1 MRYENKFWH
10 RIGNRFF
17 NESTSH
23 DLSSLRYLHCG
34 VDTIKQLFN
43 CLLDQDVLKI
53 IQSAYESSDHYLT
66 LNGIDWLLTR
76 SSKAS
81 GYQYILK
88 NLDLGFVVLLK
99 SFYAEHDLSGSHIKI
114 ECTPQLISQHSPQ
127 SLTDEIHAIASHFGY
142 QLVPAGVSCHIAVD
156 VKGFQVPADL
166 EARLVAKAKRQYKFN
181 SISNAQLDL
190 NETAVIYGA
199 GQSYTFGSAGAL
211 QFCIYDKTAE
221 AIKSDKLDFWQGV
234 WSKVPAADFDGD
246 FSNLDSMSEY
256 SAVDTVHRI
265 EARFH
270 HSVINQFCWGTK
282 GADGRNISIKTY
294 ADLAPHLTALW
305 KYSLNN
311 FRLQHSTSYID
322 PVWQFL
328 IEDIEFFCPSP
339 DFNYRRSPKP
349 PSQNT
354 RRNVAFW
361 LGNQIRLYA
370 RKRYDP
376 HFVVAK
382 LMSCGLEA
390 ELSDYFSVRLFGE
403 SDLLPEVLYDFVS
416 EKMRLLILNGVA
428 A

>member
-10 RIGNRFF
+10 RVGNRFF
-17 NESTSH
+17 NQNTSY
-23 DLSSLRYLHCG
+23 DLSGLRYLHCG

-43 CLLDQDVLKI
+43 CLLNQDVLKA
-53 IQSAYESSDHYLT
+53 IQSAYESSYQYLT
-66 LNGIDWLLTR
+66 VGNIDWLLTR

-99 SFYAEHDLSGSHIKI
+99 SFYTEPDLSGSHVKI
-114 ECTPQLISQHSPQ
+114 ECTPQLISGHTPQ
-127 SLTDEIHAIASHFGY
+127 SLDREIHAIASLFAY
-142 QLVPAGVSCHIAVD
+142 QLVPVGISCHIAVD

-181 SISNAQLDL
+181 CISNAQLDL

-221 AIKSDKLDFWQGV
+221 ALKSDKLDFWQSI
-234 WSKVPAADFDGD
+234 WSKVPAANFDGD
-246 FSNLDSMSEY
+246 FSKLDSMSEY
-256 SAVDTVHRI
+256 TAVDTVHRI

-282 GADGRNISIKTY
+282 GADGKNISIKTY
-294 ADLAPHLTALW
+294 TDLAPHLTALW
-305 KYSLNN
+305 QYALNN

-322 PVWQFL
+322 PVWQYL
-328 IEDIEFFCPSP
+328 IEDIQFFCPAP
-339 DFNYRRSPKP
+339 ALTYRREQKP

-376 HFVVAK
+376 RYVVNR
-382 LMSCGLEA
+382 LLSSGLEA
-390 ELSDYFSVRLFGE
+390 ELSDYFSVRLFGDA
-403 SDLLPEVLYDFVS
+403 DLLQEVLYDFVA

>member
-1 MRYENKFWH
+1 MRYENKFWF
-10 RIGNRFF
+10 RKGNYFY
-17 NESTSH
+17 NQTASV
-23 DLSSLRYLHCG
+23 DLSGLRYLHSG

-43 CLLDQDVLKI
+43 CLIRSEVLDQLQRAQDAGDNQI
-53 IQSAYESSDHYLT
+53 CI
-66 LNGIDWLLTR
+66 NGTDWLLSR
-76 SSKAS
+76 SGKAS
-81 GYQYILK
+81 GYQFILK

-99 SFYAEHDLSGSHIKI
+99 SFYVEPDLSGSHLKI
-114 ECTPQLISQHSPQ
+114 ECTPQLIGQNSPE
-127 SLTDEIHAIASHFGY
+127 SLTRAIASLASDFCT

-156 VKGFQVPADL
+156 VKGFEVPNDL

-181 SISNAQLDL
+181 SISNAQLEL

-221 AIKSDKLDFWQGV
+221 AIKSDKLDYWSAV
-234 WSKVPAADFDGD
+234 WSKVPAVDFDGD
-246 FSNLDSMSEY
+246 FSNLDSISEY

-282 GADGRNISIKTY
+282 GVDGNNLSIKTY

-305 KYSLNN
+305 RYSLNN
-311 FRLQHSTSYID
+311 FRLQYSTSYID
-322 PVWQFL
+322 PVWQSL
-328 IEDIEFFCPSP
+328 IQDIEFFCPAP
-339 DFNYRRSPKP
+339 DLAYRREPKP
-349 PSQNT
+349 PSQSS

-370 RKRYDP
+370 RKRFDP
-376 HFVVAK
+376 HFVVSK
-382 LMSCGLEA
+382 LLSSGLEA
-390 ELSDYFSVRLFGE
+390 ELSDYFSVRMFGE
-403 SDLLPEVLYDFVS
+403 SDLLSDVLYDFVS
-416 EKMRLLILNGVA
+416 QKMRFLILNGVA

>member
-10 RIGNRFF
+10 RQGSVFM
-17 NESTSH
+17 NESKSF
-23 DLSSLRYLHCG
+23 DLSGLRYLHCG

-43 CLLDQDVLKI
+43 CLIRPEILVDLHRAQEAGDSQI
-53 IQSAYESSDHYLT
+53 SISGT
-66 LNGIDWLLTR
+66 DWLISR
-76 SSKAS
+76 SGKAS

-99 SFYAEHDLSGSHIKI
+99 SFYVEPDLSGSHLKI
-114 ECTPQLISQHSPQ
+114 ECTPQLIGQHTPE
-127 SLTDEIHAIASHFGY
+127 SLTNALFSIASDFCT
-142 QLVPAGVSCHIAVD
+142 QLTPAGVSCHIAVD
-156 VKGFQVPADL
+156 VKGFEVPKDL
-166 EARLVAKAKRQYKFN
+166 ESRLVAKAKRQYKFN
-181 SISNAQLDL
+181 CISNAQLEL

-221 AIKSDKLDFWQGV
+221 AIKSDKLDYWSSV
-234 WSKVPAADFDGD
+234 WSKVPAADFEGD

-256 SAVDTVHRI
+256 SVLDTVHRI

-282 GADGRNISIKTY
+282 GVDGNNLSIKTY

-305 KYSLNN
+305 RYALNN

-322 PVWQFL
+322 PTWQAL
-328 IEDIEFFCPSP
+328 IEDIEFFCPAP
-339 DFNYRRSPKP
+339 DIAYRREPKP
-349 PSQNT
+349 PSQST

-370 RKRYDP
+370 RKRFDP

-382 LMSCGLEA
+382 LLSSGLEA
-390 ELSDYFSVRLFGE
+390 ELSDYFSVRMFGE

-416 EKMRLLILNGVA
+416 QKIRSLILNGVA

>member
-1 MRYENKFWH
+1 MRYENKFW
-10 RIGNRFF
+10 NRVG
-17 NESTSH
+17 STFINQNTSV
-23 DLSSLRYLHCG
+23 DLSGLKYLHCG
-34 VDTIKQLFN
+34 VDTIKHLYN
-43 CLLDQDVLKI
+43 CLIRPEVLKLVA
-53 IQSAYESSDHYLT
+53 SAYESSDQYLT

-99 SFYAEHDLSGSHIKI
+99 SFYAEPDLSASHLKI
-114 ECTPQLISQHSPQ
+114 ECTPQLIAQHSPQ
-127 SLTDEIHAIASHFGY
+127 SLTQELKEIASHFCT
-142 QLVPAGVSCHIAVD
+142 QLMPSGVSCHIAVD
-156 VKGFQVPADL
+156 VKGFEVPKDF
-166 EARLVAKAKRQYKFN
+166 ESRLVAKAKRQYKFN

-221 AIKSDKLDFWQGV
+221 AIKSDKLAFWQSI
-234 WSKVPAADFDGD
+234 WSRVPSSNFDGD
-246 FSNLDSMSEY
+246 FSQCENMSEY
-256 SAVDTVHRI
+256 AEVDTVHRI

-282 GADGRNISIKTY
+282 DASGKNIEIKTFE
-294 ADLAPHLTALW
+294 DLFPHLTALW

-311 FRLQHSTSYID
+311 FRLQHSTTYID
-322 PVWQFL
+322 PVWQSL

-339 DFNYRRSPKP
+339 SIDYRRAPKP

-370 RKRYDP
+370 RKRYTVDY
-376 HFVVAK
+376 VVATI
-382 LMSCGLEA
+382 LSSGLEA
-390 ELSDYFSVRLFGE
+390 ELSDYFCVKMFGE
-403 SDLLPEVLYDFVS
+403 SELLQDVLYEFVS
-416 EKMRLLILNGVA
+416 EKMRVLTLNGVA